1 MIDCPHRYSAE
12 RPVHIMTADCAHAYS
27 AARPAATFSAVVLN
41 GLLGDP
47 E

>member
-12 RPVHIMTADCAHAYS
+12 RPVNIMRADCAHAYS